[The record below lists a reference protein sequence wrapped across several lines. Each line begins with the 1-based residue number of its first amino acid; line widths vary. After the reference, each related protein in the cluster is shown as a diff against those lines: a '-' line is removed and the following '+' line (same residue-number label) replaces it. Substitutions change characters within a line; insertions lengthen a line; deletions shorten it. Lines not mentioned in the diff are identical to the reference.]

1 MVRLRKFAHLSLSEQ
16 LLLLIAL
23 VLVVL
28 VRLALWLV
36 PFQVWRPLLQPV
48 NPIPGSKRS
57 SAPKIARAVATVSG
71 YVPAATCLTQ
81 ALATRLLLGWFGHQA
96 VVHIGVVRKN
106 SDRLDAHAWVTSNG
120 RVVIG
125 GSPSYLAQFAV
136 LRELREQES

>member
-1 MVRLRKFAHLSLSEQ
+1 LFVVAAQPQQQTTGSAFSD
-16 LLLLIAL
+16 IAL
-23 VLVVL
+23 
-28 VRLALWLV
+28 
-36 PFQVWRPLLQPV
+36 
-48 NPIPGSKRS
+48 I
-57 SAPKIARAVATVSG
+57 
-71 YVPAATCLTQ
+71 
-81 ALATRLLLGWFGHQA
+81 GHQA